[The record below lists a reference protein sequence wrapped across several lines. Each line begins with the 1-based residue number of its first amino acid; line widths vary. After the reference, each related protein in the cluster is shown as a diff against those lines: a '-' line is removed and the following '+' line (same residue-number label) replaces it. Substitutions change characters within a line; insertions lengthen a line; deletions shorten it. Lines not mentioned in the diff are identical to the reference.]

1 MATSDLNFSNH
12 IITTKDIE
20 GLIGLLE
27 GDGIFDFWR
36 LNVAHPS
43 MDQSAIDTLRRLF
56 PRANYLREVVLKLS
70 WTIPIPTVKMSDE
83 LSDEQAEALEEKIH
97 EIMDRRYWEGDK
109 TFWAALTW
117 WRPFAFTTGDI
128 CVKLP
133 VVDGQVRPER
143 MPVQNMYISMDPD
156 VKKKILGFRFRYPTG
171 TEQYTEQ
178 GSAVNWV
185 IETIEK
191 GLWTRELQGV
201 TENLPCPKDFIP
213 VAHLAWEEREDF
225 PRGLPLMLRLADKA
239 LHVYTAA
246 LDRRLGNKMGSVP
259 LYVLLNAVG
268 DLPSPAPGAVYKLKT
283 ENPTMPADFKA
294 VGTAYSDTSIR
305 SEYVDAMRGLY
316 EEAFLPFQMDKA
328 GNVQQLPSGKAMQM
342 LSADQVKY
350 REAYQAVE
358 GSFLEDLLIKALTL
372 EGVEVKAG
380 DFVMEYESLV
390 SPDPA
395 DRRADAQ
402 FWLDAGL
409 AEQAFVTM
417 GKEPDEAKKLAKQV
431 DDQRAEELLATADKL
446 EQKASGLDG

>member
-1 MATSDLNFSNH
+1 MANTDLNFSNH

-20 GLIGLLE
+20 GLLGLLE

-36 LNVAHPS
+36 LNVAHPD
-43 MDQSAIDTLRRLF
+43 MGQTAIDTLRRLF
-56 PRANYLREVVLKLS
+56 PRANYLREVILKLS
-70 WTIPIPTVKMSDE
+70 WTIPVPAVKIREDMPD
-83 LSDEQAEALEEKIH
+83 AEAEKLEELIK
-97 EIMDRRYWEGDK
+97 ELMERRYWEGDK
-109 TFWAALTW
+109 TFWAAVTW
-117 WRPFAFTTGDI
+117 WRPFVFTTGDL

-156 VKKKILGFRFRYPTG
+156 VKKKILGFKFRYPTG
-171 TEQYTEQ
+171 TQQYTEQ

-185 IETIEK
+185 IETIEQ
-191 GLWTRELQGV
+191 GLWTREIQGLV
-201 TENLPCPKDFIP
+201 EELPCPKDFIP
-213 VAHLAWEEREDF
+213 VAHMAWEEREDF

-268 DLPSPAPGAVYKLKT
+268 DLPTPAPGAVYKLKT

-294 VGTAYSDTSIR
+294 VGTSYSDTSIR
-305 SEYVDAMRGLY
+305 SEYVDAMRELY

-328 GNVQQLPSGKAMQM
+328 GNVQQLPSGKALQM

-350 REAYQAVE
+350 REAFQTVE
-358 GSFLEDLLIKALTL
+358 GAFLEDLIRKALTL
-372 EGVEVKAG
+372 EGVPTKPG
-380 DFVMEYESLV
+380 DFILEYESLV
-390 SPDPA
+390 SPDPG

-409 AEQAFVTM
+409 PEQAFLTM
-417 GKEPDEAKKLAKQV
+417 GKDEEQARKLAKEV
-431 DDQRAEELLATADKL
+431 EDKRAEELLATADKL
-446 EQKASGLDG
+446 DQKEQGLDG